1 MSLFACVFRVGTMSK
16 QLRILYALGPENVID
31 SYKSWRKGEDTSSQ
45 VSITYSGQFYEVC
58 KSLGA
63 KGYVIAESNKAEII
77 KDENFIVERRPVF
90 LANASGV
97 FYHLRQLL
105 RGLQL
110 LSVAIRFR
118 ANVAF
123 LASGTTYWF
132 VLLLFDWSGIKVIP
146 CLHCTLWRKY
156 REQTLGERIILKL
169 SRSLF
174 QSSCHSI
181 HVVSRDIAE
190 QVTKLTEYRNQS
202 IYEFNPTY
210 QRGYFDNIAPPPE
223 RSSQVGTKEKECS
236 KELSAFRVLFVGRIE
251 FDKGVFDLLEV
262 ARKISKQAIKDI
274 VFDIC
279 GDGTA
284 LDSLRQ
290 AVEQD
295 SLDRFFIFHGYCNK
309 QQMQEIF
316 GKTHILIVPTRSD
329 FIEGFNRA
337 VAESILSGRPVVT
350 SAVCPALSY
359 VRPAAIEVPPDN
371 PEAYTQAILELY
383 SNSRTYEE
391 KRLACLKLQQQ
402 FYDASRSWG
411 AALKSSLLSIQQ
423 ES

>member
-1 MSLFACVFRVGTMSK
+1 MSK
-16 QLRILYALGPENVID
+16 QLRVLYALGPENVID
-31 SYKSWRKGEDTSSQ
+31 SYKSWQKGEDTPSQ
-45 VSITYSGQFYEVC
+45 VSITYSSQFYEVC
-58 KSLGA
+58 KSLDA
-63 KGYVIAESNKAEII
+63 KGYVMAESKLPEII
-77 KDENFIVERRPVF
+77 TDNNFIIERRPPF
-90 LANASGV
+90 FANASGIL
-97 FYHLRQLL
+97 YHLRQLL

-110 LSVAIRFR
+110 FNVAIRFR
-118 ANVAF
+118 PNVV
-123 LASGTTYWF
+123 LVASGTTYWF
-132 VLLLFDWSGIKVIP
+132 VLLLFNWVGIKVIP

-156 REQTLGERIILKL
+156 RDQTFGERIILKL

-190 QVTKLTEYRNQS
+190 QVTKLIECQNQS

-210 QRGYFDNIAPPPE
+210 RRGYFDNIAPPPE
-223 RSSQVGTKEKECS
+223 LSSQVTTKGKNS
-236 KELSAFRVLFVGRIE
+236 HKLSAFRVLFLGRVE
-251 FDKGVFDLLEV
+251 FDKGVFDLLEI
-262 ARKISKQAIKDI
+262 AKLISKQGIKDI

-284 LDSLRQ
+284 LESLHQ
-290 AVEQD
+290 TVKQQ
-295 SLDRFFIFHGYCNK
+295 SLDRFFVFHGYCNK
-309 QQMQEIF
+309 QQMHKIF
-316 GKTHILIVPTRSD
+316 GQTHIVIVPTRSD

-337 VAESILSGRPVVT
+337 VAEGILSGRPVVT

-371 PEAYTQAILELY
+371 PEAYAQAILELY
-383 SNSRTYEE
+383 SNSKTYGE

-402 FYDASRSWG
+402 FYDVNRSWG
-411 AALKSSLLSIQQ
+411 AALKASLLSIQQ